1 MPTSECPQR
10 RRAELFVRS
19 DLPTPVQKRCE
30 AVETLLNELES
41 DDVVD
46 EVSTTFWAKRVPVD
60 GGHSPERARY
70 NEFCEWA
77 REAGVCLV
85 PYFDTRECYS
95 FETGEKR
102 TELVMPALCLALYE
116 DGELTRVAPFT
127 KGGESR
133 TIEDCLTELVD
144 GERSTPTA
152 TTTAPIA
159 D

>member
-30 AVETLLNELES
+30 AVESLLEDLKS
-41 DDVVD
+41 DGVVD
-46 EVSTTFWAKRVPVD
+46 ETETTFWAKRIPVD
-60 GGHSPERARY
+60 GGYSPERERY

-77 REAGVCLV
+77 REAGVCLA

-102 TELVMPALCLALYE
+102 TELVLPALCLAIYE
-116 DGELTRVAPFT
+116 DGELTQMAPFT
-127 KGGESR
+127 KDGEPQ
-133 TIEDCLTELVD
+133 TIGDCLTDLADE
-144 GERSTPTA
+144 ERPTPAAPTPTPTA
-152 TTTAPIA
+152 

>member
-1 MPTSECPQR
+1 MPTSECSHR

-19 DLPTPVQKRCE
+19 GLPAPVQKRCE
-30 AVETLLNELES
+30 AVEALLDELES
-41 DDVVD
+41 DGVVD

-77 REAGVCLV
+77 REAGACLA
-85 PYFDTRECYS
+85 PFFDTRECYS

-102 TELVMPALCLALYE
+102 TELVLPTLCLAIYE
-116 DGELTRVAPFT
+116 DDELTRVAPFT
-127 KGGESR
+127 RGGESR
-133 TIEDCLTELVD
+133 TIEDCLIDLTEGDQPVPAA
-144 GERSTPTA
+144 TATAPTA
-152 TTTAPIA
+152 